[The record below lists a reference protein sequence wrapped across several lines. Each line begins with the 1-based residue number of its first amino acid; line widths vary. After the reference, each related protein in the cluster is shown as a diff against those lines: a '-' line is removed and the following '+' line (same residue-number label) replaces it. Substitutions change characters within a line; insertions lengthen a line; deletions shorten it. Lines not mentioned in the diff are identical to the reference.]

1 MFGWFSQARGASVL
15 TYRLCKL
22 QPAGVT
28 VPSLLPSLPPRRAN
42 APCKMDGYLSLRDR
56 VQRAV
61 QPNLGRT
68 RTELSERGR
77 GQQSRHF
84 SGANNFIA
92 AWRGQGAAPL
102 RRYSFLSQSQR
113 HRDGLIFTRKKP
125 PKVPHRFN
133 LEKLGLAL
141 DGLLTPYLIWQNGV
155 TSLAKPSQ
163 TDWGAVNLPKPHSR
177 PTDSGS
183 IQSG

>member
-1 MFGWFSQARGASVL
+1 MRLNDGLLTFGLGGSGSICLDGSGSQARGASVL

-28 VPSLLPSLPPRRAN
+28 GPLLPSLPPRRAN

-68 RTELSERGR
+68 ELGERGR

-92 AWRGQGAAPL
+92 AWRGQGAVAAVLFPL
-102 RRYSFLSQSQR
+102 A
-113 HRDGLIFTRKKP
+113 
-125 PKVPHRFN
+125 VPATSRWFN
-133 LEKLGLAL
+133 LHEKKNPKSTAQIQFGEVR
-141 DGLLTPYLIWQNGV
+141 I
-155 TSLAKPSQ
+155 
-163 TDWGAVNLPKPHSR
+163 GA
-177 PTDSGS
+177 
-183 IQSG
+183 